1 MTLRFRKYL
10 PLLVAGLC
18 FCTPNGRADASG
30 TCTLEIHVDGIRNE
44 KGVIGAAVYNN
55 PDGWP
60 ESNDKSFRHGP
71 APFTGN
77 SGTITFKDI
86 PPGDYAI
93 VAIHDENKNHKLDK
107 NFLGWPLE
115 GFGFANNPKVLLEA
129 PPFKAAL
136 THVTCPQTDVTIHL
150 IYK

>member
-1 MTLRFRKYL
+1 MKLHLGKILAASVLFF
-10 PLLVAGLC
+10 AAS
-18 FCTPNGRADASG
+18 TPNIRAESSG

-44 KGVIGAAVYNN
+44 KGVIGAAVYNK

-71 APFTGN
+71 APFTGS
-77 SGTITFKDI
+77 SGTITFSDI

-93 VAIHDENKNHKLDK
+93 VAIHDENKNHKLDR

-129 PPFKAAL
+129 PPFKSAL
-136 THVTCPQTDVTIHL
+136 THVTCPKTEVSIHL